1 MYNLRGIKWKLNPS
15 RHNQSYVDKQR
26 GVGEVVV
33 VKKSLSCPNW
43 AVMQEQDGCKDEFWT
58 AEPIIRYLG
67 VGSPDCWLLCWQ
79 VHHSVTLL
87 WADTVFISS
96 CCLQQ
101 DQTVTH
107 SYKLWWYMA
116 PIIPHLDIKTLT
128 CEQNKGWPC
137 TSSCTVSIKMTD
149 GEPQPR
155 FPNIT
160 SKIFS
165 FQFHSAQLKNSGIM
179 DTRRSLRIN
188 IFDYPL

>member
-1 MYNLRGIKWKLNPS
+1 MKIKPFKT
-15 RHNQSYVDKQR
+15 Q
-26 GVGEVVV
+26 
-33 VKKSLSCPNW
+33 
-43 AVMQEQDGCKDEFWT
+43 
-58 AEPIIRYLG
+58 AE
-67 VGSPDCWLLCWQ
+67 LCWQ
-79 VHHSVTLL
+79 AGRGWAVAKKSASNCSAEAGCLEGWRLSPIIKDIGEVGVPGPVCWQVQRSVTLL

-149 GEPQPR
+149 GGTPAEV
-155 FPNIT
+155 
-160 SKIFS
+160 SKHNKQDIQFS
-165 FQFHSAQLKNSGIM
+165 VPFNQAEKFRYNGHQEVIK
-179 DTRRSLRIN
+179 D
-188 IFDYPL
+188 

>member
-1 MYNLRGIKWKLNPS
+1 
-15 RHNQSYVDKQR
+15 
-26 GVGEVVV
+26 
-33 VKKSLSCPNW
+33 
-43 AVMQEQDGCKDEFWT
+43 MQKADVCKDELS
-58 AEPIIRYLG
+58 PIIKDIGCGEWWGLAACLC
-67 VGSPDCWLLCWQ
+67 VCWQ
-79 VHHSVTLL
+79 VQRSVTLL
-87 WADTVFISS
+87 IADTVFISS

-149 GEPQPR
+149 GGPRLR

-165 FQFHSAQLKNSGIM
+165 FQFHSTNLKNSGIM

>member
-1 MYNLRGIKWKLNPS
+1 MKIKPFKT
-15 RHNQSYVDKQR
+15 Q
-26 GVGEVVV
+26 
-33 VKKSLSCPNW
+33 
-43 AVMQEQDGCKDEFWT
+43 
-58 AEPIIRYLG
+58 AE
-67 VGSPDCWLLCWQ
+67 LCWQ
-79 VHHSVTLL
+79 AGRGWAVAKKSASNCSAEAGCLEGWRLSPIIKDIGEVGVPGPVCWQVQRSVTLL

-149 GEPQPR
+149 GGPQPR

-165 FQFHSAQLKNSGIM
+165 FQFHSTKLKNSGIM

>member
-1 MYNLRGIKWKLNPS
+1 MYNLRGIKWKLNS
-15 RHNQSYVDKQR
+15 SNLKDYVDRPAWCRSWRNRQNNC
-26 GVGEVVV
+26 VCIWI
-33 VKKSLSCPNW
+33 LHSCAGDYQPH
-43 AVMQEQDGCKDEFWT
+43 DGTC
-58 AEPIIRYLG
+58 L
-67 VGSPDCWLLCWQ
+67 VCWQ
-79 VHHSVTLL
+79 AS
-87 WADTVFISS
+87 DSVFISQ

-149 GEPQPR
+149 GGAQPR

-165 FQFHSAQLKNSGIM
+165 FQFHSINLKNSRIM